1 MNANLD
7 IRPELKADLD
17 RLATQTHR
25 SESDIVND
33 ALEGCLAHARMPGV
47 AEVIA
52 KTKATRHKSTLEGIN
67 LMDAIGDGR
76 D

>member
-7 IRPELKADLD
+7 NRPELKAELD
-17 RLATQTHR
+17 RLAAQTHR

-33 ALEGCLAHARMPGV
+33 ALEGYLAHARMPSV

-52 KTKATRHKSTLEGIN
+52 KTKATRHRSTLEGID
-67 LMDAIGDGR
+67 LRDAIGDGR